1 MLYLSLFLS
10 FIISILLTPIV
21 KRIAFRVGATDC
33 PDDRKVHQKTM
44 PRLGGI
50 SIYVS
55 FSISLLLTGYDM
67 EMATLLLLSSLII
80 LLTGIMDDLFGL
92 KPKLKLLGQSLGASI
107 FIIFGDAHLDV
118 FSWIEIEWLQQTLSF
133 GMSFLWIILITNSI
147 NIIDGLDGLASGL
160 SGIMLFFISIFSI
173 NQGNYF
179 ISALSLILLSSIL
192 GFLLHNFYPAKI
204 FLGDTG
210 SLFIGYMIATISLLT
225 FDTSTVD
232 LLITPFIL
240 IGIPILDTIYAII
253 RRITNNKSLF
263 SADKGHLHH
272 QLINSGFSHRTTVI
286 ILYILTTAFGLI
298 ALMLTDSQLGTRYL
312 FFTVILVTC
321 EILAEH
327 LGCTGHKYRP
337 LLNITNSLLVI
348 TKKAIKIR

>member
-10 FIISILLTPIV
+10 FIISILFTPIV

-33 PDDRKVHQKTM
+33 PDERKVHQNIM

-50 SIYVS
+50 AIYVS
-55 FSISLLLTGYDM
+55 FLIGFLLSGYDTVL
-67 EMATLLLLSSLII
+67 ATLILLGSLII
-80 LLTGIMDDLFGL
+80 LITGILDDLFGL
-92 KPKLKLLGQSLGASI
+92 KPKLKLIGQTLGSSI
-107 FIIFGDAHLDV
+107 VIIFGDAQV
-118 FSWIEIEWLQQTLSF
+118 NIFAWVEIEWLQQTLSY
-133 GMSFLWIILITNSI
+133 GLSFFWVIFVTNSI

-173 NQGNYF
+173 NQGDYF
-179 ISALSLILLSSIL
+179 ISTLSLILLSSIL
-192 GFLLHNFYPAKI
+192 GFLLHNFYPATI

-210 SLFIGYMIATISLLT
+210 SLFIGYMIAIISLLT
-225 FDTSTVD
+225 FDTSTAD

-272 QLINSGFSHRTTVI
+272 QLLNSGFSHRKTVI

-298 ALMLTDSQLGTRYL
+298 ALMLNKSHIGTRYL

-321 EILAEH
+321 EFLAEY

-337 LLNITNSLLVI
+337 LLKIANSLLVI